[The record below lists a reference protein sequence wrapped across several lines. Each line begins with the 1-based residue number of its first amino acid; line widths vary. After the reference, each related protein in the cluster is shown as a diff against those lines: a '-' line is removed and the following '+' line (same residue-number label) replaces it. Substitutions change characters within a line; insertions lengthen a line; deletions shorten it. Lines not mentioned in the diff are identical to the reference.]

1 MSKINHDEQDE
12 KPLDPVL
19 EKVRRKM
26 IRLQLVSAGVMVVA
40 LMAVL
45 VAIVYKAKNAA
56 APNAAPAIADEVPS
70 EGATTTVKASLPD
83 GFRVNATQLSGDRVL
98 FDGIDKDGKRKMLIF
113 NIRRG
118 RIDAEIA
125 AGAP

>member
-1 MSKINHDEQDE
+1 MSNNDHDQQDE

-19 EKVRRKM
+19 ERVRRKM

-45 VAIVYKAKNAA
+45 IAIVYKGNRASEASRSA
-56 APNAAPAIADEVPS
+56 TIAGEVPN
-70 EGATTTVKASLPD
+70 EGATLVKAALPE
-83 GFRVNATQLSGDRVL
+83 GFKVNATQLSGDRVL
-98 FDGIDKDGKRKMLIF
+98 FDGVDKDGQRKILVF
-113 NIRRG
+113 NLRRG

>member
-1 MSKINHDEQDE
+1 MSKIDLDEQDE

-45 VAIVYKAKNAA
+45 IAIVYKANR
-56 APNAAPAIADEVPS
+56 APEASRAPAVADDVPS
-70 EGATTTVKASLPD
+70 DGATVAKASLPA
-83 GFRVNATQLSGDRVL
+83 GYKVTSTQLSGDRIL
-98 FDGIDKDGKRKMLIF
+98 FDGTDATGARKMLVMDLH
-113 NIRRG
+113 RG
-118 RIDAEIA
+118 RIVAEIA
-125 AGAP
+125 VPGP

>member
-1 MSKINHDEQDE
+1 MSKIDHDEQDE

-19 EKVRRKM
+19 ERVRRKM

-45 VAIVYKAKNAA
+45 IAIVYKGHRANEAA
-56 APNAAPAIADEVPS
+56 RGPAITEDVPN
-70 EGATTTVKASLPD
+70 EGSTLVKAALPE
-83 GFRVNATQLSGDRVL
+83 GFKVNATQLSGDRIL
-98 FDGIDKDGKRKMLIF
+98 FDGTDKAGQRKMLVF
-113 NIRRG
+113 NLRRG

-125 AGAP
+125 VSAP

>member
-1 MSKINHDEQDE
+1 MSKIDHDEQDE

-45 VAIVYKAKNAA
+45 IAIVYKAKNAP
-56 APNAAPAIADEVPS
+56 APNNPPANTAEVPN
-70 EGATTTVKASLPD
+70 EGPAATVKATLPE
-83 GFRVNATQLSGDRVL
+83 GFKVNATQLSGDRVL

-113 NIRRG
+113 DIRRG
-118 RIDAEIA
+118 RIDAEIS

>member
-1 MSKINHDEQDE
+1 MSKIDHDEQDE

-45 VAIVYKAKNAA
+45 IAIVYKANHANQTA
-56 APNAAPAIADEVPS
+56 RGPAITEDVPN
-70 EGATTTVKASLPD
+70 EGSTLVKAALPE
-83 GFRVNATQLSGDRVL
+83 GFKVNATQLSGDRIL
-98 FDGIDKDGKRKMLIF
+98 FDGTDKDGKRKMLVF
-113 NIRRG
+113 NLRRG

-125 AGAP
+125 VSAP

>member
-1 MSKINHDEQDE
+1 MSKIDHDEQDE

-26 IRLQLVSAGVMVVA
+26 IRLQLVSAGVMVIA

-45 VAIVYKAKNAA
+45 IAIVYKANHANQA
-56 APNAAPAIADEVPS
+56 SRAPAITEDVPN
-70 EGATTTVKASLPD
+70 EGTTIVMAALPE
-83 GFRVNATQLSGDRVL
+83 GFKVNATQLSGDRVL
-98 FDGIDKDGKRKMLIF
+98 FDGTDKAGQRKMLVF

-118 RIDAEIA
+118 RIEAEIA
-125 AGAP
+125 VGAP

>member
-1 MSKINHDEQDE
+1 MSKIDHDEQDE

-19 EKVRRKM
+19 ERVRRKM

-45 VAIVYKAKNAA
+45 IAIVYKGHRANEAA
-56 APNAAPAIADEVPS
+56 RGPAITEDVPN
-70 EGATTTVKASLPD
+70 EGSTLVKAVLPE
-83 GFRVNATQLSGDRVL
+83 GFKVNATQLSGDRIL
-98 FDGIDKDGKRKMLIF
+98 FDGIDKDGKRKMLVF
-113 NIRRG
+113 NLRRG

-125 AGAP
+125 VSLP

>member
-1 MSKINHDEQDE
+1 MSKIDLDDQDE

-45 VAIVYKAKNAA
+45 VAIVYKANR
-56 APNAAPAIADEVPS
+56 APDTNRQQAVADDVPS
-70 EGATTTVKASLPD
+70 EGQAIIKAALPEGFTTNTTAI
-83 GFRVNATQLSGDRVL
+83 SGDRVL
-98 FDGIDKDGKRKMLIF
+98 FDGIDRDGSRKVLIF
-113 NIRRG
+113 NLRLG
-118 RIDAEIA
+118 RIDAEIS

>member
-1 MSKINHDEQDE
+1 MSKIDHDEQDE

-45 VAIVYKAKNAA
+45 IAIVYKANR
-56 APNAAPAIADEVPS
+56 APDANRRPAVADEVPS
-70 EGATTTVKASLPD
+70 DGQAVIKAALPEGFKMNTAT
-83 GFRVNATQLSGDRVL
+83 LSGDRIL
-98 FDGIDKDGKRKMLIF
+98 FDGIDKDGMRKVLVF
-113 NIRRG
+113 SLRRG
-118 RIDAEIA
+118 RIEAEIA
-125 AGAP
+125 VGSP